1 VEQVRV
7 ALQATDPLSQSGL
20 ANYLQTRPEFTVLRT
35 AQRTDADVLVVA
47 AERLTAD
54 IVAALRRSATEIGA
68 PVVLVVNEITEAELL
83 TAVECRVVA
92 ILPRPAVTA
101 DRLVHSVLAAAGGGG
116 VMPPNLV
123 GELLKHIE
131 RLQRD
136 VLTPYGLNASGLTP
150 REIDVLRLMADG
162 LDTGEIATKLCY
174 SERTVKNVIYGVTH
188 RLKLRN
194 RSHAVAYAL
203 RSGMI

>member
-1 VEQVRV
+1 MEQVRV
-7 ALQATDPLSQSGL
+7 VLQASDPLSHAGL
-20 ANYLQTRPEFTVLRT
+20 ASFLESAPEVSLLRG
-35 AQRTDADVLVVA
+35 ADRAGMKVLVVSCD
-47 AERLTAD
+47 RLTTEV
-54 IVAALRRSATEIGA
+54 VAMLRRSAAENA
-68 PVVLVVNEITEAELL
+68 VPAVLVVGEITETELL

-92 ILPRPAVTA
+92 ILPRAAVTG
-101 DRLVHSVLAAAGGGG
+101 DRLIHSVLAAANGGG

-136 VLTPYGLNASGLTP
+136 VLTPHGLNASGLTP

-162 LDTGEIATKLCY
+162 FDTNEIAGELCY

-203 RSGMI
+203 RAGMI